1 MPNQPFL
8 EEVLSREDNKGPTPR
23 MRAIAYGNEGT
34 DWVVVSTKFPP
45 DMARFI
51 KFVSTICRSSKS
63 AVIRN
68 VMIGAI
74 NDICG
79 DRPVEEIMA
88 AYDRCSGQKREF
100 ANRLWLCLTR
110 RDSK

>member
-1 MPNQPFL
+1 MSDQPFL
-8 EEVLSREDNKGPTPR
+8 EEVIAREDNLGYTPKA
-23 MRAIAYGNEGT
+23 RAIAHDKEGT

-79 DRPVEEIMA
+79 DRPIEEIMA

-100 ANRLWLCLTR
+100 ASRLWLCLTR
-110 RDSK
+110 RDDK